1 MSKTK
6 MRCNTCNKWFQS
18 ANAKE
23 ITCPDCIQKA
33 RKEKLAA
40 KAQPPQQSTPA
51 GQVGQATTRPV
62 APPPRPKTEGSGTS
76 HWLDS
81 LNDVKVGEPDQP
93 PPRPRLPTSSA
104 PRDNRGDSER
114 GGFRDRDRERGPG
127 NYRDRDDRGPGPG
140 NYRDQDRDGSTRSPV
155 GYREREGGYRG
166 PGGYRENDYR
176 NPPGPGGYRDSGYRV
191 GGGMGIPGT
200 AGPRPRQP
208 MEGGPNRE
216 RGPRPDK
223 FRPGTGP
230 GGKPKGQKPPKPP
243 TPPKPK
249 KEKTPPPPPFVP
261 TAEQVTQV
269 ENRYLELAT
278 PAEFDGIRTQIAK
291 ELDIPKTAVKKIV
304 KELRDRQSIPSWW
317 ELETYKG
324 NEEELAKI
332 KELYEPML
340 PLPPVGAHK
349 QIADQLSIK
358 PGVVYQAIKVIRQ
371 EMKLPQYNDPAL
383 HGLETLPARTSRK
396 KPTEGEADKAEA
408 DKADADKGET
418 PAELPSEPQE
428 VTPATPAQNNAELQ
442 PESHSNGNTATQNNA
457 ELQSESQGEITS
469 IETDTAFH
477 REGDTIEIGAAS
489 EAGAT
494 DAIGEAG
501 PASTAEENKADE
513 AQ

>member
-40 KAQPPQQSTPA
+40 KAQPSQQSTLT
-51 GQVGQATTRPV
+51 GQAGQATPRPV
-62 APPPRPKTEGSGTS
+62 APPPRPKTDGSGTS

-93 PPRPRLPTSSA
+93 PPRPKLPASSA

-114 GGFRDRDRERGPG
+114 GGFRDRERGPG
-127 NYRDRDDRGPGPG
+127 NFRDRDDRGPGPG
-140 NYRDQDRDGSTRSPV
+140 NFRDRDRDGSTRSP
-155 GYREREGGYRG
+155 GGYRG

-176 NPPGPGGYRDSGYRV
+176 TPPGPGGYRDSGYRV

-208 MEGGPNRE
+208 MDGGPNRDRE

-230 GGKPKGQKPPKPP
+230 SGKPKGQKPP

-291 ELDIPKTAVKKIV
+291 ELSIPKTAVKKIV
-304 KELRDRQSIPSWW
+304 KELRDRQNIPSWW

-349 QIADQLSIK
+349 QIAEQLSIK
-358 PGVVYQAIKVIRQ
+358 PSVVYQAIKAIRQ
-371 EMKLPQYNDPAL
+371 EMKLPQYNDPVL
-383 HGLETLPARTSRK
+383 HGLETLPARTSKK
-396 KPTEGEADKAEA
+396 KPIEDEAE
-408 DKADADKGET
+408 KADTEKGET
-418 PAELPSEPQE
+418 SAELPSEPQE
-428 VTPATPAQNNAELQ
+428 NTPATPAQNNAELQ

-457 ELQSESQGEITS
+457 ELQSESRGEITS

-489 EAGAT
+489 EAGEA
-494 DAIGEAG
+494 GEADS
-501 PASTAEENKADE
+501 AATAEENKADE

>member
-40 KAQPPQQSTPA
+40 KTQPPQQSTPA
-51 GQVGQATTRPV
+51 GQASQRPV

-76 HWLDS
+76 HWLNS

-93 PPRPRLPTSSA
+93 PPRPKLPTSSA

-114 GGFRDRDRERGPG
+114 DGFRERERDRGPG
-127 NYRDRDDRGPGPG
+127 NYRDRDERGPGPG
-140 NYRDQDRDGSTRSPV
+140 NYRDRDRDGNTRVP
-155 GYREREGGYRG
+155 GGYRG
-166 PGGYRENDYR
+166 PGGFRENDYR
-176 NPPGPGGYRDSGYRV
+176 NPPGPGGYRDSVYRV

-208 MEGGPNRE
+208 MEGGPNRDRE

-223 FRPGTGP
+223 FRPGSGP

-249 KEKTPPPPPFVP
+249 KEKIPPPPPFVP

-291 ELDIPKTAVKKIV
+291 ELGIPKTAVKKIV
-304 KELRDRQSIPSWW
+304 KELRDRQNIPSWW

-349 QIADQLSIK
+349 QIAEQLSLK
-358 PGVVYQAIKVIRQ
+358 PSVVYQAIKLIRQ
-371 EMKLPQYNDPAL
+371 EMKLPQYNDPTL
-383 HGLETLPARTSRK
+383 HGLETLPARTSKK
-396 KPTEGEADKAEA
+396 KPIEDEADKTDT
-408 DKADADKGET
+408 DKVETEKGET
-418 PAELPSEPQE
+418 SAELPSEPQ
-428 VTPATPAQNNAELQ
+428 VDTPATAATDATDVQNNAELQ

-457 ELQSESQGEITS
+457 ELQSESRGEITS

-477 REGDTIEIGAAS
+477 REGDTIEIGATS
-489 EAGAT
+489 EAGA
-494 DAIGEAG
+494 
-501 PASTAEENKADE
+501 ASSTPTADENKADE